1 MKMKMKMKTNNDD
14 RRYRATINRGGALLA
29 DTKRFLLQWDDA
41 LDLAGNIQRTLEENS
56 LAKRSRAQ
64 TQEVLYQ
71 IRNRYFGDEAIG
83 RGLVALARVPGFSEV
98 LERLLYFLSARADP
112 LIYDT
117 VTEFLQPR
125 YAAGFADISPE
136 AMREQVQEWVSAG
149 RTHVAWNAETTER
162 VAQGLLA
169 TLRDFGVMTGVQK
182 KRITPPYLPDAAF
195 ALIAFLINQTAR
207 SGDKTVAH
215 PDWRLF
221 FLDRSMV
228 ERYFVDAHQL
238 HYLTYAAAGNVVRID
253 FPARAFEEEIH
264 VIAFRSSR

>member
-1 MKMKMKMKTNNDD
+1 MTTTDD

-41 LDLAGNIQRTLEENS
+41 LDLAGNIHRTLAENT

-64 TQEVLYQ
+64 TQEVLLQ
-71 IRNRYFGDEAIG
+71 IKNRYFGDAAIG
-83 RGLVALARVPGFSEV
+83 RGLVVLAREPGLGEV
-98 LERLLYFLSARADP
+98 LERLLYFLTARADP

-125 YAAGFADISPE
+125 YAAGFAEVSP
-136 AMREQVQEWVSAG
+136 ASMLAQVQGWVAEG
-149 RTHVAWNAETTER
+149 KTHVAWNPETTER
-162 VAQGLLA
+162 VSQGLLA
-169 TLRDFGVMTGVQK
+169 TLRDFGMMTGVQN
-182 KRITPPYLPDAAF
+182 KRITPPFLPDIAF
-195 ALIAFLINQTAR
+195 ALIAFLINRTER
-207 SGDKTVAH
+207 SGDRTVAH

-221 FLDRSMV
+221 FFDRSVV

-253 FPARAFEEEIH
+253 FPARTFEEEIH
-264 VIAFRSSR
+264 VIVARTSR